1 MKHLGCYWLRTT
13 WRSGSRSFTFSGRV
27 FALGRLDG
35 VYTAATKGNLVF
47 GGWTKQGRS
56 RFNYYCKLVQEDR
69 SSDRS
74 AHVEKEFLI
83 AMQKTP
89 EGKKIQDCLLK
100 CAARVLQNDDDES
113 EEDIYYEKLVYS
125 HVQ

>member
-69 SSDRS
+69 SSDQS

-89 EGKKIQDCLLK
+89 RGKENSGSFAQMCSKSIAK
-100 CAARVLQNDDDES
+100 RR
-113 EEDIYYEKLVYS
+113 
-125 HVQ
+125 